1 MNGTPMYIQKPNA
14 DTVAMIEDITPNSP
28 RYGLDFTQ
36 STIMHVN
43 TQKAI
48 MNPIFIEKK
57 GMTEFVFDS
66 NSRSNVKDVNR

>member
-1 MNGTPMYIQKPNA
+1 MQNPNA
-14 DTVAMIEDITPNSP
+14 DSVAMMEDMTPNSP

-36 STIMHVN
+36 STIIHVN

-48 MNPIFIEKK
+48 MNPMFIEKK

-66 NSRSNVKDVNR
+66 NSRSKVKDVNR